1 MHSRFE
7 LVSYAII
14 SIAMTDS
21 IGFLINDTA
30 RLFRRMFDGNIRDLG
45 MTSLQW
51 RTVARLKREPGMR
64 QSEMADLLE
73 VEPITLSR
81 MIDRLAESGMVC
93 RKPDPND
100 RRAWNLYLTE
110 KAEPLMAQLQRE
122 ADLVQ
127 ELALTGLSEE
137 ERAVLGDLVERM
149 RLNLSRREAVDA

>member
-1 MHSRFE
+1 
-7 LVSYAII
+7 
-14 SIAMTDS
+14 MTDS

-51 RTVARLKREPGMR
+51 RTVARLKRDPGMR
-64 QSEMADLLE
+64 QSELADLLE

-100 RRAWNLYLTE
+100 RRAWNLYLTD

-122 ADLVQ
+122 ADAVQ
-127 ELALTGLSEE
+127 ELALTGLSED
-137 ERAVLGDLVERM
+137 ERALLGELVERM
-149 RLNLSRREAVDA
+149 RLNLSRRETVDA